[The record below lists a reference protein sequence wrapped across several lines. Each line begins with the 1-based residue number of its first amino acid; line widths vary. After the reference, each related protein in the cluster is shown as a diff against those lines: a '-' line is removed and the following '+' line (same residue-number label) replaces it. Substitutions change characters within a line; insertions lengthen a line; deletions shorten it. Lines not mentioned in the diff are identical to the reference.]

1 MERAI
6 KLKERNMATITK
18 TYTVTFTGEETAV
31 NEAAT
36 KLYETVDAY
45 SPGFASIQFGDVNAQ
60 KAA

>member
-1 MERAI
+1 
-6 KLKERNMATITK
+6 MATITK